1 MRGKMVSVSPNEC
14 DPSCNNVW
22 SLMQVWLY
30 LTPDFRLIV
39 MLISSPLSLL
49 VALWGMTSKRALQAM
64 KRSGGGM
71 VSLRGNPLLGQGE
84 GR

>member
-1 MRGKMVSVSPNEC
+1 MNALANGLRSLVLQRVLIQSWLLYTPEFQLSVE
-14 DPSCNNVW
+14 
-22 SLMQVWLY
+22 
-30 LTPDFRLIV
+30 
-39 MLISSPLSLL
+39 LISSPLSLL

>member
-1 MRGKMVSVSPNEC
+1 MNALANGLRSLVLQRVLIQSWLLYTPEFQLSV
-14 DPSCNNVW
+14 V
-22 SLMQVWLY
+22 
-30 LTPDFRLIV
+30 
-39 MLISSPLSLL
+39 LISSPLSLL